1 MSLFD
6 ARDDDEKLVLV
17 LLLKQSLSE
26 AGGGMEH
33 GRLSQARTE

>member
-17 LLLKQSLSE
+17 LLLKQSSE